1 MVTVLE
7 TTLQEHLHK
16 IIGNSGKRI
25 IGEVREIK
33 PRTQFVELDYDID
46 RISSADDSRA
56 IREAVT
62 SYFTEQGYKPA
73 QLPGLPETVS
83 LLKRGRET
91 VGINITAPDNTDGTP
106 QKIYLLSILKLPL

>member
-1 MVTVLE
+1 MEKVLE
-7 TTLQEHLHK
+7 LTLQAHLHK
-16 IIGNSGKRI
+16 TIGNSGKRI

-33 PRTQFVELDYDID
+33 PRTQFVELDCEID

-62 SYFTEQGYKPA
+62 SYFTEQGYRPA

-83 LLKRGRET
+83 LLKNGDHIK
-91 VGINITAPDNTDGTP
+91 GINITAPDNPNGTP
-106 QKIYLLSILKLPL
+106 QKVYLLSILKLPL